1 MRREITGRSS
11 EWPSC
16 LDELG
21 PHDPPRRLFLEGKC
35 LEPEKKMVAIVGTR
49 RPTGAGLETARRLAT
64 GLAEADFIVV
74 SGLAIGIDAVAH
86 EATLEAGGH
95 AVAVLGCGLDV
106 DYPRRNRELKARI
119 ATAGTLVTEY
129 PCLFPPSRHTF
140 PRRNRIIAGL
150 SMGVV
155 VVEGAITSGALVTAR
170 LALDADRNVYAVPG
184 SVRNPMA
191 QGPNELIRTARAG
204 LITCVDH
211 IFEDLA
217 PRLEMEARPGPE
229 GEGSCLQ
236 EAELEVLSALDD
248 IASTPDRLGFAV
260 TLSPGKLAV
269 TLSRLEIRGLVERS
283 YRGYS
288 ISSAGAR
295 ERKQATAPVNSGTCL

>member
-1 MRREITGRSS
+1 MRREITRRSK

-21 PHDPPRRLFLEGKC
+21 PHDPPQRLFLAGKC
-35 LEPEKKMVAIVGTR
+35 LEREKKMVAIVGTR

-74 SGLAIGIDAVAH
+74 SGLAIGIDAAAH

-106 DYPRRNRELKARI
+106 DYPGRNRELKARI

-129 PCLFPPSRHTF
+129 PSLFPPSRHTF

-155 VVEGAITSGALVTAR
+155 VVEGAMTSGALVTAR

-204 LITCVDH
+204 LITSVDH

-217 PRLEMEARPGPE
+217 PRLDMEARPGPGAE
-229 GEGSCLQ
+229 RSSLQ
-236 EAELEVLSALDD
+236 KTELEVLRALDD
-248 IASTPDRLGFAV
+248 IPSTPDRLGSAV
-260 TLSPGKLAV
+260 TLSPGKLSV
-269 TLSRLEIRGLVERS
+269 TLSRLEIRGLVERN

-295 ERKQATAPVNSGTCL
+295 ERKRAMTAVDSVTY